1 MAEKPQLVTDRQV
14 VADGERVQW
23 GDESEEP
30 WENALRE
37 LTRVSIDDS
46 GVLTPRPTVGTLIAS
61 DNKNIYDTADGSN
74 FASFSGGADAIAL
87 SDEYF
92 ASGSWGGS
100 CNVYDLQTRS
110 QVYSR
115 NENGGDVTGVALSD
129 EYFAYGYTDSNDI
142 HVHSLED
149 GSVVQTISNEN
160 ISGVLDVELSNSHLA
175 VIDDGQVVHIFDTS
189 DWSYVVTLS
198 EATGNSDIV
207 DLDMT
212 SEYVAYSLDDCH
224 VYRTS
229 DWSLAYTFNE
239 TQSLVTS
246 VSLNGSHVLYVG
258 GAFQYTGHIHDLS
271 DGSLVNSYSSGNQL
285 EYAKLLDSRVIFGHT
300 HDALSGEVNRGC
312 TVRDRSDGSV
322 IRSVDTGGGAWDYIG

>member
-1 MAEKPQLVTDRQV
+1 MVEKPHLVADRQK
-14 VADGERVQW
+14 VADAESIRW
-23 GDESEEP
+23 GDENEAP
-30 WENALRE
+30 WENAVRDM
-37 LTRVSIDDS
+37 TRVSIRDS
-46 GVLTPRPTVGTLIAS
+46 GVLSPRPTVATLIAS

-92 ASGSWGGS
+92 ASGSGS
-100 CNVYDLQTRS
+100 GCQVYDLQTRS

-115 NENGGDVTGVALSD
+115 NETGGDVTGVALSD
-129 EYFAYGYTDSNDI
+129 DYFAYVYLSSNDI
-142 HVHSLED
+142 YVHSLED
-149 GSVVQTISNEN
+149 GALAQTISNEN
-160 ISGVLDVELSNSHLA
+160 ISGVLDVEFSDSHLA
-175 VIDDGQVVHIFDTS
+175 VVDDEQVVHIFDTS

-198 EATGNSDIV
+198 EASGNSDII
-207 DLDMT
+207 DIDMT

-239 TQSLVTS
+239 TQSVVTS

-271 DGSLVNSYSSGNQL
+271 DGSLVNSYSSDNML
-285 EYAKLLDSRVIFGHT
+285 EFGKLLDSKVIFGHT
-300 HDALSGEVNRGC
+300 HDAMSGEENRGC
-312 TVRDRSDGSV
+312 TILNRSDGSV